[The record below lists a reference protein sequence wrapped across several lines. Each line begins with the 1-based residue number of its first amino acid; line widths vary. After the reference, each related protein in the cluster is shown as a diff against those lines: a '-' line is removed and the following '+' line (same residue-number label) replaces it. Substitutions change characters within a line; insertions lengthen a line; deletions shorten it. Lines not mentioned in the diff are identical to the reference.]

1 MIFGLIGT
9 LLMITMAIGMIVT
22 GIIMIAIVFGL

>member
-9 LLMITMAIGMIVT
+9 LLMMAMATGMMVT

>member
-1 MIFGLIGT
+1 MIYGLVTT
-9 LLMITMAIGMIVT
+9 LLMMTMAIGMIVT

>member
-1 MIFGLIGT
+1 MIYGLVATI
-9 LLMITMAIGMIVT
+9 LMMTMAIGMIVT

>member
-1 MIFGLIGT
+1 MIYGLVAT

>member
-1 MIFGLIGT
+1 MIYGLVAT
-9 LLMITMAIGMIVT
+9 LLMMTMAIGMIVT

>member
-1 MIFGLIGT
+1 MIYGLVAT
-9 LLMITMAIGMIVT
+9 LLMMIMAIGMIVT

>member
-1 MIFGLIGT
+1 MIYGLMAT
-9 LLMITMAIGMIVT
+9 LLMMIMAIGMIVT

>member
-1 MIFGLIGT
+1 MIYGLVAT
-9 LLMITMAIGMIVT
+9 LLMMTIAIGMIVT

>member
-9 LLMITMAIGMIVT
+9 LLMMTMATGMIVT